1 MYYHLNTPMAKRTQ
15 TVKKI
20 NLERYT
26 LEVNLRRVKY
36 DKFDFREIED
46 FVRMLTGGRQ
56 FQYDAIRS
64 VMTYLWGGSYKDIT
78 DLAIE
83 NYKANYYLRDRFPD
97 ENMLLSHLPLPDRR
111 SGVVHMA
118 TGTGK
123 SYVIYAVAYLSI
135 VMGYVKRVLVLG
147 PSSTIIEKGLR
158 DKFDVM
164 MKDFRLLDTLPSQYK
179 ATPVGL
185 LTDRDEM
192 EDGNIIIENI
202 NAVWRKGGI
211 TETFFNTDGD
221 VLVLGDEIHHA
232 YMHLKYGDNN
242 NQLSIEERGD
252 EDERL
257 WMKFLREN
265 KKVKAHI
272 GFTGTPYN
280 ADDYFADVIYNYS
293 IRPAITEKYIKD
305 INPLIEIKDEN
316 AQATH
321 VSRDQRYKI
330 IYEVHQKN
338 KARYNYRGRVKPIT
352 IFICPTQ
359 GNARDRSGEF
369 IQFLAEQ
376 EYAHIEVLSERIQA
390 ANNKVIV
397 VTSNTDI
404 SEYKDKLENIEETD
418 PTKVGGAVEYIFAVN
433 KLSEGWDVDNV
444 FQIVPMEERTFNS
457 KLLISQVLGRGLRIP
472 RKISHHDVINN
483 YPLVTVTNHEKFA
496 THIVELLDAVIKSD
510 LTITS
515 APLVADSER
524 GKHHFELF
532 NLSYQAIPIEVER
545 EEKEKQVYLP
555 SVLNLDPFD
564 DTEDIEVIYSHGS
577 QDVEVRR
584 KLHSVDEMARGIYG
598 RFARRGAEQMY
609 FDFGHAS
616 GERVPTFDEIKQ
628 TIVNAL
634 QKVNMRGDMLSDVN
648 RKQVDLFFNSFL
660 PKGTKE
666 RQFQKLTGD
675 LSVLKTSDISKSS
688 IKIAGFDR
696 DDCAFI
702 GVDFDKNLDNESKD
716 VVKYLIEERESE
728 QRKNKKSEEE
738 IGLYRAD
745 QTGYLAELKD
755 FVEPLIKNDERPPF
769 IVNESIFHTPQSSV
783 LTTHSP
789 EKTFVFELIKNEKYV
804 TSWIK
809 SPNSGFYSIDF
820 EYWKEGKDR
829 KKAGFNPDF
838 FLLID
843 LERYIAVLRDT
854 NQTTHIHKLES
865 LRVGGAG
872 IKYIICVVELKGDSD
887 IDPLSKNKEEAALA
901 HFAEVNKQI
910 SQTNEADIDADD
922 RKYFASVYDFT
933 LLHENEIKHWFTKL
947 SKGELIW

>member
-1 MYYHLNTPMAKRTQ
+1 MAKRTQ

-26 LEVNLRRVKY
+26 LEVNLRRVNY

-46 FVRMLTGGRQ
+46 FVKMLTGGRQ
-56 FQYDAIRS
+56 FQYEAIKS
-64 VMTYLWGGSYKDIT
+64 VMTYLWGGSYKDVA
-78 DLAIE
+78 DLAKE

-123 SYVIYAVAYLSI
+123 SYVMFAVAYLSI
-135 VMGYVKRVLVLG
+135 VLGYVKRVLVLG

-164 MKDFRLLDTLPSQYK
+164 MKDYKLLDTLPSKYK
-179 ATPVGL
+179 NTPVGL

-192 EDGNIIIENI
+192 EDGNIVIENI

-211 TETFFNTDGD
+211 TETFFNTDGE
-221 VLVLGDEIHHA
+221 VLILGDEIHHA

-242 NQLSIEERGD
+242 HELSVEDKGD
-252 EDERL
+252 ENERL

-321 VSRDQRYKI
+321 VNRDQRYKI
-330 IYEVHQKN
+330 IYDVHQRN
-338 KARYNYRGRVKPIT
+338 KVKYNYRGKVKPIT

-359 GNARDRSGEF
+359 GNAKDRSGEF

-376 EYAHIEVLSERIQA
+376 EFAHIDVLSQRIQA

-418 PTKVGGAVEYIFAVN
+418 PTRVGGAVEYIFAVN

-472 RKISHHDVINN
+472 RKITLDDVNN
-483 YPLVTVTNHEKFA
+483 NFPMVTVTNHEKFA
-496 THIVELLDAVIKSD
+496 THIAELLDAVIKSD

-515 APLVADSER
+515 EPLSSGSER
-524 GKHHFELF
+524 SKHHFELF
-532 NLSYQAIPIEVER
+532 NLSYQAIPIEVES
-545 EEKEKQVYLP
+545 EDEGKQTNLR

-564 DTEDIEVIYSHGS
+564 DTESIEVVYTHGS
-577 QDVEVRR
+577 QEVEVRR
-584 KLHSVDEMARGIYG
+584 KLHSVDEVARGIYG

-609 FDFGHAS
+609 FDFGNAS
-616 GERVPTFDEIKQ
+616 GERVPTFEEIKQ

-634 QKVNMRGDMLSDVN
+634 QKVNMKGDVVSDTN
-648 RKQVDLFFNSFL
+648 KKQIDLFFNSFL

-666 RQFQKLTGD
+666 RQFQRISGS
-675 LSVLKTSDISKSS
+675 LSVVKTINIPKST

-696 DDCAFI
+696 DDAAFV
-702 GVDFDKNLDNESKD
+702 GVDYESNLDSESKD
-716 VVKYLIEERESE
+716 VVRYLIEERDIE
-728 QRKNKKSEEE
+728 QRKSKKSQEE

-745 QTGYLAELKD
+745 QTGYLSELRD
-755 FVEPLIKNDERPPF
+755 YVEPLIKSDERPPF
-769 IVNESIFHTPQSSV
+769 VVNESVFHTPLSSV

-804 TSWIK
+804 HSWIK

-829 KKAGFNPDF
+829 KKASFNPDF

-843 LERYIAVLRDT
+843 LEKYIEVLRDMGQIT
-854 NQTTHIHKLES
+854 YISKLETMKNE
-865 LRVGGAG
+865 GAG
-872 IKYIICVVELKGDSD
+872 IKYIVCVVELKGDSD
-887 IDPLSKNKEEAALA
+887 IDPLSRQKEAAA
-901 HFAEVNKQI
+901 ITHFGELNKI
-910 SQTNEADIDADD
+910 LSHTNEADIDVGD
-922 RKYFASVYDFT
+922 RKYFSAFYTFT
-933 LLHENEIKHWFTKL
+933 LLHENEIKGWFGKII
-947 SKGELIW
+947 KGNIIDI